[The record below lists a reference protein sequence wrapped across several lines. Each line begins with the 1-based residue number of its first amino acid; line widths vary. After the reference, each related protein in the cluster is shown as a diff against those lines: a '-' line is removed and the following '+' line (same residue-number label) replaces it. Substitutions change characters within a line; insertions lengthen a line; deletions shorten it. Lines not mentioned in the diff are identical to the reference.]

1 MKRIALAL
9 VALAAV
15 LALVGGA
22 GRVDRA
28 DAKAAATV
36 NVQLIALNDYHGQL
50 EPPSGSGGRIG
61 TPAVDAGGIEY
72 LATHVKGIEAQNPN
86 TLVVGAGDF
95 IGATPLVS
103 ALFHDEP
110 SIESMNL
117 IGLDVT
123 SVGNHEFDEGWQEL
137 LRMQRGGCH
146 PKDGCQDGTPFE
158 GAKFQYLSANVELL
172 PQAEEKAAYAA
183 ALAAYNRAQAN
194 YRVAVAKYRKA
205 LASYNKKAKAK
216 RAACKKSKTSR
227 ACKKRIGSKPK
238 APRRPTVKRPTA
250 PGAHPLLPAMSVKT
264 IGGVKVGFIG
274 MTLEGTPTIVT
285 PTAVAGLMF
294 LDEIQTAN
302 KYVAEL
308 QKQNVQAIV
317 VLIHEGGIQSNPADP
332 NGCVGISG
340 PIVDIANGISNAV
353 DVIISGH
360 THQAYNC
367 MIGSKIVTSAASVGR
382 LLTDI
387 DLDIDTATGEVT
399 KKSAVNVIVTR
410 TVAKDPNATSLFTRY
425 QQLAA
430 PLANRVIGS
439 ITGNITR
446 TANRAGESALGDVIA
461 DAQLET
467 SKDPAKGAAV
477 VAFMNPGGIR
487 ADLTASQISGGE
499 QAGQVTYGEAFTVQ
513 PFGNTVVVKTCTGD
527 QIKRILEQQFD
538 NPSASADRVLQVSNG
553 FTYTYTR
560 SAAAGNRVDFAS
572 IKINGTPIVAATQ
585 YRVSLNSF
593 LADGGDNFTVFRE
606 CTNPLGGEVDLD
618 ALAAYFGAKSPV
630 APGPQNRIT
639 RTD

>member
-1 MKRIALAL
+1 MRRIALAL
-9 VALAAV
+9 SALVVV
-15 LALVGGA
+15 LACAGA
-22 GRVDRA
+22 LGYQGA
-28 DAKAAATV
+28 EAKSAATV
-36 NVQLIALNDYHGQL
+36 SVQLLALNDYHGQL
-50 EPPSGSGGRIG
+50 EPPAGSGGRIG
-61 TPAVDAGGIEY
+61 TPPVDAGGIEY
-72 LATHVKGIEAQNPN
+72 LATHIRALEATNPN

-95 IGATPLVS
+95 IGATPLTS

-117 IGLDVT
+117 VGLDVT

-137 LRMQRGGCH
+137 RRMQSGGCH
-146 PKDGCQDGTPFE
+146 PKDGCQDGTPFG
-158 GAKFQYLSANVELL
+158 GAQFQYLSANVELT
-172 PQAEEKAAYAA
+172 PQAAEKAAYDR
-183 ALAAYNRAQAN
+183 ALAAYNRVQAN
-194 YRVAVAKYRKA
+194 YAKAVANWRKA
-205 LASYNKKAKAK
+205 IAKYNKKAKAK

-227 ACKKRIGSKPK
+227 ACKAKIGKKPK

-250 PGAHPLLPAMSVKT
+250 PGAKPLLPATSVKT

-285 PTAVAGLMF
+285 PSAVEGLLF

-317 VLIHEGGIQSNPADP
+317 VLIHEGGIQSDPSNP
-332 NGCVGISG
+332 NGCVGVSG

-353 DVIISGH
+353 DVIVSGH

-367 MIGSKIVTSAASVGR
+367 MFGTKIVTSASSVGR
-382 LLTDI
+382 LVTDI
-387 DLDIDTATGEVT
+387 DLEIDTVSGEVT
-399 KKSAVNVIVTR
+399 SKRATNVVVTR
-410 TVAKDPNATSLFTRY
+410 TVAKAADATSLMTRY

-439 ITGNITR
+439 ITANITR

-487 ADLTASQISGGE
+487 ADLTFANQTGSE
-499 QAGQVTYGEAFTVQ
+499 QPGQVTYAEAFTVQ

-538 NPSASADRVLQVSNG
+538 NPSPGADRVLQVSNG
-553 FTYTYTR
+553 FTYSYAR
-560 SAAAGNRVDFAS
+560 NAPSGSRVDFAS
-572 IKINGTPIVAATQ
+572 IRINGTPIVAATQ

-593 LADGGDNFTVFRE
+593 LADGGDNFSVFRE

-618 ALAAYFGAKSPV
+618 AVERYFAARSPV

>member
-1 MKRIALAL
+1 MRRILLAL
-9 VALAAV
+9 SVLVVV
-15 LALVGGA
+15 LASAGA
-22 GRVDRA
+22 LGYQGA
-28 DAKAAATV
+28 EAKSAATV
-36 NVQLIALNDYHGQL
+36 SVQLLALNDYHGQL
-50 EPPSGSGGRIG
+50 EPPAGSGGRIG
-61 TPAVDAGGIEY
+61 TPPVDAGGIEY
-72 LATHVKGIEAQNPN
+72 LATHIRALEATNPN

-95 IGATPLVS
+95 IGATPLTS

-117 IGLDVT
+117 VGLDVT

-137 LRMQRGGCH
+137 RRMQSGGCH
-146 PKDGCQDGTPFE
+146 PKDGCQDGTPFG
-158 GAKFQYLSANVELL
+158 GAQFQYLSANVELT
-172 PQAEEKAAYAA
+172 PQAAEKAAYDR
-183 ALAAYNRAQAN
+183 ALAAYNTAQAN
-194 YRVAVAKYRKA
+194 YKKAVAKWRQAVAK
-205 LASYNKKAKAK
+205 YNKKAKAK

-227 ACKKRIGSKPK
+227 ACKAKIGKKPK
-238 APRRPTVKRPTA
+238 APRRPTAKRPAA
-250 PGAHPLLPAMSVKT
+250 PGAKPLLPATSVKT

-285 PTAVAGLMF
+285 PSAVEGLLF

-317 VLIHEGGIQSNPADP
+317 VLIHEGGIQSDPSNP
-332 NGCVGISG
+332 NGCVGVSG

-353 DVIISGH
+353 DVIVSGH

-367 MIGSKIVTSAASVGR
+367 MFGTKIVTSASSVGR
-382 LLTDI
+382 LVTDI
-387 DLDIDTATGEVT
+387 DLEIDTVSGEVT
-399 KKSAVNVIVTR
+399 SKRATNVIVTR
-410 TVAKDPNATSLFTRY
+410 TVAKAADATSLMTRY

-439 ITGNITR
+439 ITANITR

-487 ADLTASQISGGE
+487 ADLTFNQQSGGE
-499 QAGQVTYGEAFTVQ
+499 QPGQVTYSEAFTVQ

-538 NPSASADRVLQVSNG
+538 NPSVGADRVLQVSNG
-553 FTYTYTR
+553 FTYSYR
-560 SAAAGNRVDFAS
+560 RGAPAGSRVDLAS
-572 IKINGTPIVAATQ
+572 IRINGTPIVATTQ

-618 ALAAYFGAKSPV
+618 AVERYFAAKSPV